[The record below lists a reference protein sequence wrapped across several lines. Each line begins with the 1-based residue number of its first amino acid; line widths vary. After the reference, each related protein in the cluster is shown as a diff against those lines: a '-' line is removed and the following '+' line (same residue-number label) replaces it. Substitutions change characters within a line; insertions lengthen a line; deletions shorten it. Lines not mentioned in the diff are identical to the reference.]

1 MTSEEYTKT
10 REEVKN
16 TIAWEPIDNETA
28 RLMVPGG
35 WLYRS
40 PLTPQ

>member
-1 MTSEEYTKT
+1 MTSEEYTKA

-28 RLMVPGG
+28 RLMVLGG